1 MTSASGSPSTFSS
14 PPSTPTASRIF
25 WVIGLACIIGFVI
38 NLLTAAIPPDPMA
51 LEWRIGF
58 MQQVSGRSIL
68 LFLGIAMVVYGGLG
82 QRALSR
88 YLALACLVGGILFL
102 LSGVIVIRDG
112 LVLQSQALSTIE
124 SEATEIRSQLQT
136 AQANPNLPS
145 EITPQR
151 IKEALGQLEVQA
163 EALSQ
168 NARNST
174 MQSMMSMLSTQVVTG
189 LGLLALG
196 RVAIKHNR

>member
-1 MTSASGSPSTFSS
+1 M
-14 PPSTPTASRIF
+14 
-25 WVIGLACIIGFVI
+25 
-38 NLLTAAIPPDPMA
+38 TAAIPPDPMA
-51 LEWRIGF
+51 LEWRISL

-68 LFLGIAMVVYGGLG
+68 LFLGVAMVVYSSIG
-82 QRALSR
+82 QRSLSR

-112 LVLQSQALSTIE
+112 LVLQDQALSTIK

-136 AQANPNLPS
+136 AQVNPNLS
-145 EITPQR
+145 SDVTPQR
-151 IKEALGQLEVQA
+151 IEEALSQLDVQA

-174 MQSMMSMLSTQVVTG
+174 TQAMMSMLSTQVVIG

-196 RVAIKHNR
+196 RTGIKHNR